1 MMTYWRMHAKTALV
15 WVVSADLFAGLAA
28 VAGGVGL
35 VGGGIRFPSDWLS
48 GTPFS
53 GYTAPGLILGIV
65 VGGSALVAAAISLLA
80 NREAGAMASA
90 IAGAVMIGWIV
101 GEVALIGYVSWMQPA
116 FFGYGLAMV
125 ALAALYR
132 DATPSET
139 DLSTRHWRHA
149 A

>member
-1 MMTYWRMHAKTALV
+1 MTYWRMRAKTALV
-15 WVVSADLFAGLAA
+15 WVLAADLFAGLAA

-53 GYTAPGLILGIV
+53 GYTAPGLILGGV
-65 VGGSALVAAAISLLA
+65 VGGSALVAAAMTLLA
-80 NREAGAMASA
+80 SRMAGALASA

-116 FFGYGLAMV
+116 FFAYGLVMV

-132 DATPSET
+132 DAAPSSK
-139 DLSTRHWRHA
+139 DSPTRNLRHA

>member
-1 MMTYWRMHAKTALV
+1 MTIGRMRAKTAFAWLLGV
-15 WVVSADLFAGLAA
+15 DLFAGIAA
-28 VAGGVGL
+28 VGGGIGL
-35 VGGGIRFPSDWLS
+35 VGGGIQFPSDWLS
-48 GTPFS
+48 GTPFGS
-53 GYTAPGLILGIV
+53 YTGPGLILGIV
-65 VGGSALVAAAISLLA
+65 VGGSALVAAAITLLSS
-80 NREAGAMASA
+80 RLAGAMASA

-101 GEVALIGYVSWMQPA
+101 GEVGLIGYVSWLQPA

-139 DLSTRHWRHA
+139 DHPARHWGHA